1 MENQG
6 AAYVAEPPPAAV
18 DPDAAETPTPA
29 GSAPAV
35 PDEEPGAATPLH
47 RPNALEALE
56 AIYQR
61 FSGPR
66 GAVRMGGRIEEVS
79 ASHLS
84 VRGISQ
90 DARLGDVVTIGRSG
104 RPRLGEIVQISQGT
118 ALVAPFDRNVQAGI
132 GEPVF
137 LRGQFSVDPDESW
150 RGRAIDALGRPIDGG
165 PPPRQGLGIGL
176 NHPPAAMQR
185 QRVDS
190 GFRTGVRV
198 IDIFTPICFGQ
209 RLGIFAGSGVGK
221 STLLAMLASAEAFDT
236 VVVALVG
243 ERGREV
249 REFLEDTIGPEC
261 LAKTVAVVAT
271 SDESAMMRRRAPDMA
286 MRAAEHFRDQGHRVL
301 LVLDSITR
309 FAHALREVAIGV
321 GEPPV
326 ARGYPA
332 SVFTDLPKL
341 LERAGPGVD
350 GSGSITAILSVLVDG
365 DDHNDPVADSIRGIL
380 DGHVVLSRAI
390 AEQGR
395 YPPVDPL
402 ASISRLAPKA
412 WSKEQRVLVTRLRS
426 MIARFEDTRDIRLLG
441 AYQPGADPDL
451 DLAVRQVPFIYEAL
465 TQTPQDAVSSDPFAD
480 LARHL
485 RAKEKPADEPVE

>member
-1 MENQG
+1 MQG
-6 AAYVAEPPPAAV
+6 G
-18 DPDAAETPTPA
+18 T
-29 GSAPAV
+29 S
-35 PDEEPGAATPLH
+35 PL
-47 RPNALEALE
+47 NALERVLS
-56 AIYQR
+56 R
-61 FSGPR
+61 FGNDRTLLRS
-66 GAVRMGGRIEEVS
+66 GGRIDEIS
-79 ASHLS
+79 PSHYR
-84 VRGISQ
+84 VRGISMN
-90 DARLGDVVTIGRSG
+90 ARLGDIVEHRSASGPRTGEVVRIG
-104 RPRLGEIVQISQGT
+104 PDETLI
-118 ALVAPFDRNVQAGI
+118 APYDRNPDAGI
-132 GEPVF
+132 GDGVF
-137 LRGQFSVDPDESW
+137 IRTGGGAAPHASW
-150 RGRAIDALGRPIDGG
+150 RGRVVDALGRPVDGK
-165 PPPRQGLGIGL
+165 GLVVAGKDTA
-176 NHPPAAMQR
+176 PAAAPSAMAR
-185 QRVDS
+185 QRVAT
-190 GFRTGVRV
+190 GFMTGVRV

-209 RLGIFAGSGVGK
+209 RLGVFAGSGVGK
-221 STLLAMLASAEAFDT
+221 STLLAMLAGAEAFDT

-249 REFLEDTIGPEC
+249 REFLEDTIGTEC

-286 MRAAEHFRDQGHRVL
+286 MRVAEHFRDEGHRVL

-309 FAHALREVAIGV
+309 FAHALREVAIGI

-350 GSGSITAILSVLVDG
+350 GTGSITAILSVLVDG

-380 DGHVVLSRAI
+380 DGHVVLSRTI

-412 WSKEQRVLVTRLRS
+412 WSKEQRILVTRLRS

-441 AYQPGADPDL
+441 AYQPGADPEL
-451 DLAVRQVPFIYEAL
+451 DLAVRQVPSIYEAL
-465 TQTPQDAVSSDPFAD
+465 TQTPHDPVSVDPFAD

-485 RAKEKPADEPVE
+485 RSKETVADEPVE